1 MSWVRRARV
10 LLVLIAAAAAVALP
24 PMETA
29 ARSKRAPI
37 AYEPS
42 PPPPPPMAP
51 VGLSDRLLA
60 DASAYQAY
68 LQRVMAISPAF
79 TSGQS
84 VAQALRTGAAYEPAA
99 LLRGAVAYAAVA
111 ALQDGAFVA
120 QVRSFGA
127 DADARRLMVNRIIA
141 DPNYVFA
148 FKGADGAAGLVK
160 EALGGAALRLY
171 GAGKAVKQSAYD
183 VQHQAWSKE
192 TIVDRPGRLAQ
203 VKAASESGVAG
214 DADGAIILQ
223 RAAMGLAPLNL
234 SASPAPA
241 PYTPLLAHALQLAAL
256 AALGEASDAAY
267 DRLTYLTTEVNAD
280 MCLRMA
286 KLNLNE
292 CLAVAGPHYEDI
304 FCIGQHIMM
313 DTGACL
319 AKNIGVGIPL
329 EVTPAPL
336 HVPALR
342 KGATSR
348 ARRRR

>member
-1 MSWVRRARV
+1 MSWVRPARL
-10 LLVLIAAAAAVALP
+10 LLVLVLGAAALAIP
-24 PMETA
+24 PMETVA
-29 ARSKRAPI
+29 WSRKAPQI
-37 AYEPS
+37 VYE

-60 DASAYQAY
+60 DASAYQSY
-68 LQRVMAISPAF
+68 LRRVMAISPAF
-79 TSGQS
+79 TSGAS
-84 VAQALRTGAAYEPAA
+84 VAQALSIGASYEPAA
-99 LLRGAVAYAAVA
+99 FLRGAVAYAAVA
-111 ALQDGAFVA
+111 ALQDSAFVE
-120 QVRSFGA
+120 QVRSFGG

-148 FKGADGAAGLVK
+148 FKGADGAAGLAK

-171 GAGKAVKQSAYD
+171 AAGEAVKQSAYD

-192 TIVDRPGRLAQ
+192 TIIDRPGRLAR
-203 VKAASESGVAG
+203 VKAAGQSGLAA
-214 DADGAIILQ
+214 DADGAIVLQ
-223 RAAMGLAPLNL
+223 RAAMGLTPLNI
-234 SASPAPA
+234 SAAPA
-241 PYTPLLAHALQLAAL
+241 HPPYTPLLAHALQLAAI

-280 MCLRMA
+280 LCLRMS

-336 HVPALR
+336 RIPALR
-342 KGATSR
+342 TAVRTR